1 MEVLDVIYTPDQDD
15 NSNYLFTVS
24 CTIAD
29 KTSPEFNTK
38 YNSTEQLVVA
48 NFKVLRV
55 VLHQEC
61 LKRLL
66 EVAGTFQNELAAIMM
81 MNKPPQDRVSY
92 AGGGDGIRRKLTV
105 ILEDTEQIMA
115 SEEMKRH
122 KKSSRN
128 RVVESV
134 KVRIIANLDE
144 LGLILTSRSRPL
156 AEMNVKKF
164 VANIVLKTS
173 YTEVNMGLK
182 DIQVIDLN
190 PNTIHKNVRVNIFH
204 R

>member
-1 MEVLDVIYTPDQDD
+1 
-15 NSNYLFTVS
+15 
-24 CTIAD
+24 
-29 KTSPEFNTK
+29 
-38 YNSTEQLVVA
+38 
-48 NFKVLRV
+48 
-55 VLHQEC
+55 
-61 LKRLL
+61 
-66 EVAGTFQNELAAIMM
+66 
-81 MNKPPQDRVSY
+81 MNKPQLDRVSY

-115 SEEMKRH
+115 SNEMKRH
-122 KKSSRN
+122 KKSARN

-134 KVRIIANLDE
+134 KIRIIANLDE

-190 PNTIHKNVRVNIFH
+190 PNTIHTNVRVFIF
-204 R
+204 RSMN